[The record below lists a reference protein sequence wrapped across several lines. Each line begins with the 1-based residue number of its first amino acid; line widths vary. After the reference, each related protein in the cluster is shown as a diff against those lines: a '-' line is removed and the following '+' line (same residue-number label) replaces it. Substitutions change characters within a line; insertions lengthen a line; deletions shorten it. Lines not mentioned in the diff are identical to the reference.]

1 MAFLIDVT
9 WLDDYGRTTTKRYG
23 NDRTLLADAITDAA
37 ALVAAMADVSDA
49 GSTKYQAIYTGVLS
63 NAAGEGAN
71 VDVGATLH
79 ATLDNGKGYALK
91 IPMIKAEKVGSGGA
105 IDVTDEDIVT
115 LVALFKSGGHF
126 TVSEGNVID
135 DVKSGELDK

>member
-23 NDRTLLADAITDAA
+23 NDRALLADAITDAT

-49 GSTKYQAIYTGVLS
+49 GSIKYQVIYTGVLS
-63 NAAGEGAN
+63 NAAVAGAN
-71 VDVGATLH
+71 VDTGGTLH
-79 ATLDNGKGYALK
+79 CTLDNGKGYALK
-91 IPMIKAEKVGSGGA
+91 IPMIMAAKVGTGGN
-105 IDVTDEDIVT
+105 IDVTDADIVT
-115 LVALFKSGGHF
+115 LVALFKTGGHF